1 MLARLESP
9 RRPLATLGPRP
20 GGFARIDG
28 GSSRRST
35 VMRPYPSGQPAHI
48 RVIRRRSRR
57 VTALPLRCL
66 RILWTLAP
74 LPAERGARPPVGRR
88 AFGGQIRHREGE
100 VG

>member
-1 MLARLESP
+1 
-9 RRPLATLGPRP
+9 
-20 GGFARIDG
+20 
-28 GSSRRST
+28 
-35 VMRPYPSGQPAHI
+35 MRPYPSGQPAHI